1 MMQNYEKG
9 GFNMNKSEKA
19 LIYKDFNE
27 ITSSKQVILPMTIV
41 PIVLTVI
48 IPLAVLIGASYIG
61 NDSNM
66 IRQLGPLIK
75 KLPSEYMA
83 YSPAQLLIK
92 IVINYMFPSYF
103 LIIPIMCSGIIG
115 ASSFVGEKEH
125 KTLETLLYTPISMEQ
140 LLRAKILGVFIP
152 SYIITLFS
160 FIAFGIIVNIGGF
173 IHFGG
178 LIFPDIKWLLIILW
192 ISPAISLLSLIFT
205 VMVSA
210 KSKTFQEAQQ
220 VSGLLVLPVV
230 LILVGQMTGVLMLSN
245 LVMLIAGMVLLILD
259 YILIKR
265 ISSKFIP
272 EKLI

>member
-1 MMQNYEKG
+1 MTR
-9 GFNMNKSEKA
+9 SENA
-19 LIYKDFNE
+19 LINKDINE
-27 ITSSKQVILPMTIV
+27 ITNSKQVILPMTIV

-48 IPLAVLIGASYIG
+48 IPLAILIAASYIG
-61 NDSNM
+61 KDSNM

-75 KLPSEYMA
+75 KLPSEYTA
-83 YSPAQLLIK
+83 YNPAQLLIK

-125 KTLETLLYTPISMEQ
+125 KTLETLLYTPISMEH

-152 SYIITLFS
+152 SYIITLLS
-160 FIAFGIIVNIGGF
+160 FIAFGIVVNIGGF
-173 IHFGG
+173 IHFRG
-178 LIFPDIKWLLIILW
+178 LIFPDIKWLIIILW
-192 ISPAISLLSLIFT
+192 ISPAINLLSLIFT

-220 VSGLLVLPVV
+220 VSGLLVLPVI

-245 LVMLIAGMVLLILD
+245 LVMFIAGLVLLILD

>member
-1 MMQNYEKG
+1 
-9 GFNMNKSEKA
+9 MNGSEKA
-19 LIYKDFNE
+19 LINKDINE

-41 PIVLTVI
+41 PILLTVI
-48 IPLAVLIGASYIG
+48 IPLAILIGANYVG
-61 NDSNM
+61 NDSNT
-66 IRQLGPLIK
+66 IRQFGPLIK
-75 KLPSEYMA
+75 KLPPEYFA
-83 YSPAQLLIK
+83 YNPAQLLIK
-92 IVINYMFPSYF
+92 IVMNYMFPSYF

-125 KTLETLLYTPISMEQ
+125 KTMETLLYTPISMEQ

-160 FIAFGIIVNIGGF
+160 FVAFGIIVNIGGF

-178 LIFPDIKWLLIILW
+178 LIFPDIKWLIIILW

-220 VSGLLVLPVV
+220 VSGLLVLPIII
-230 LILVGQMTGVLMLSN
+230 ILVGQMTGVLMLSN
-245 LVMLIAGMVLLILD
+245 LVMFIAGMVLLIVD
-259 YILIKR
+259 YILINR

>member
-1 MMQNYEKG
+1 
-9 GFNMNKSEKA
+9 MNRSEKA
-19 LIYKDFNE
+19 LIYKDLNE
-27 ITSSKQVILPMTIV
+27 ITSSKQILVPMAIV

-48 IPLAVLIGASYIG
+48 IPLALLIGANFIG
-61 NDSNM
+61 NDSDTL
-66 IRQLGPLIK
+66 RQFGPLIK
-75 KLPSEYMA
+75 KLPSEYMEYA
-83 YSPAQLLIK
+83 PAQLLIK
-92 IVINYMFPSYF
+92 IVINYMFPSFF

-173 IHFGG
+173 IHFGE

-192 ISPAISLLSLIFT
+192 ISPAINLFSLILT
-205 VMVSA
+205 VMISA

-220 VSGLLVLPVV
+220 VSGLLVLPII
-230 LILVGQMTGVLMLSN
+230 LILVGQMTGILILSN
-245 LVMLIAGMVLLILD
+245 LIMFIAGMVLLILD